1 VIAVITLNSLCR
13 EIFICF
19 WKLHIMH
26 LPQQAGELMTHSI
39 KLRAVLEGDD
49 MVVAVEGGFIRR
61 TVAEDGVVVA
71 TDIEEFFL
79 PESKVREALASLD
92 AARDIAVP
100 AKRPRHAGQLDLM
113 SSRSTDKKQGS
124 GS

>member
-1 VIAVITLNSLCR
+1 
-13 EIFICF
+13 
-19 WKLHIMH
+19 MQP
-26 LPQQAGELMTHSI
+26 PQQAGELMTHSI

-71 TDIEEFFL
+71 TDIEEYFL
-79 PESKVREALASLD
+79 PESKVREALATLD
-92 AARDIAVP
+92 AVRDVEVLAS
-100 AKRPRHAGQLDLM
+100 KRPKRAAQLDLM

>member
-1 VIAVITLNSLCR
+1 VIAVITLISFCR
-13 EIFICF
+13 EIFFCF
-19 WKLHIMH
+19 WLLHIMQP
-26 LPQQAGELMTHSI
+26 PQQAGELMTQSI
-39 KLRAVLEGDD
+39 KLRAVLEGDH
-49 MVVAVEGGFIRR
+49 MMVAVEGGFIRR

-79 PESKVREALASLD
+79 PESKVREALAALD
-92 AARDIAVP
+92 AARDVTVP
-100 AKRPRHAGQLDLM
+100 AKRPKHAAQLDLM